1 MSNKRARTH
10 EPAAAVLLEVTT
22 TTPGADTVNQRL
34 PLAANVGEVK
44 KGLERERGID
54 TQDMSLFLTDGSR
67 SEQLLDSQNLNQLKY
82 DSQNMT
88 LSLTLVVHDHVQMEL
103 FTAIGL
109 VHGQTD
115 CGNDY
120 VNTFSIGAF
129 RSYAEAKSAYQRYI
143 EEHKLKY
150 ASCDGSD
157 DDDAD
162 DIAAYQ
168 EVGWEFFNM
177 RGNTLRGEGGYVR
190 NDGGNEQVIQFVI
203 EQSKMTMPAEAQ
215 AGIMEMHTPS

>member
-1 MSNKRARTH
+1 
-10 EPAAAVLLEVTT
+10 
-22 TTPGADTVNQRL
+22 VNQQL

-67 SEQLLDSQNLNQLKY
+67 SEQLLDSQHLNQLNY

-88 LSLTLVVHDHVQMEL
+88 LSLTLVVHDRVQMEL

-109 VHGQTD
+109 VHGQHEN
-115 CGNDY
+115 GGYDY
-120 VNTFSIGAF
+120 VNTFSIGTF
-129 RSYAEAKSAYQRYI
+129 GSSAEAESAYQRYI
-143 EEHKLKY
+143 EEHELKY
-150 ASCDGSD
+150 ASCDGFES

-168 EVGWEFFNM
+168 EVGWECFNM
-177 RGNTLRGEGGYVR
+177 RANTLRGEGGYVR

-203 EQSKMTMPAEAQ
+203 ERSKMTMPAEAQ
-215 AGIMEMHTPS
+215 AGIMEMQTPS